1 MLSSTLSQ
9 CKLHGL
15 LTLLLLASVSD
26 QPFHPVSCLLSPSS
40 SVSILSSL
48 NCPST
53 DRCPHC
59 AERGVNAGTSR
70 PSRSLRKTITH
81 LRHLLDFW
89 INILLTILGWIPGIL
104 HAWYVPLLFLV
115 SSVLVP
121 TPPTLGGSSLEAK
134 VPCRRPPCY
143 PNGRKAMD
151 S

>member
-1 MLSSTLSQ
+1 MSSSTSLQ
-9 CKLHGL
+9 CKLHS
-15 LTLLLLASVSD
+15 LLLLAFVSD
-26 QPFHPVSCLLSPSS
+26 QPSHPVSCLLSLCS

-48 NCPST
+48 KCPST

-70 PSRSLRKTITH
+70 PPRSLRKTITH
-81 LRHLLDFW
+81 PRRLPDFW

-104 HAWYVPLLFLV
+104 HAWYAPLMFLV

-121 TPPTLGGSSLEAK
+121 TPPTPGGSSLEAK